1 MCLPIPSK
9 NTECDVRRPDP
20 TLVISALRHVCES
33 VLIYELLLV
42 RPVRVRARVRVRVGL
57 GSARA
62 GPRS

>member
-42 RPVRVRARVRVRVGL
+42 RPVRVRARVR
-57 GSARA
+57 A
-62 GPRS
+62 